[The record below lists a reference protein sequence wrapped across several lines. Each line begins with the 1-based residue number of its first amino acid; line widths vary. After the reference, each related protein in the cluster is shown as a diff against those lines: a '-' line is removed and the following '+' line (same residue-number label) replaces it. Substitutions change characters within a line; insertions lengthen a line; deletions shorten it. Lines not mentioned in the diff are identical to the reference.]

1 MAGTATEAGSALDD
15 LRGQVRGEVFAEG
28 DPAYAEACRIWNG
41 MIDRRPAVVVR
52 CTGSADVMAAVR
64 FAREAGLAVSVRSGG
79 HNVAG
84 TSLSD
89 GGLVVDL
96 TGMRNVF
103 VDRDRRTV
111 RAAGGARLGDVD
123 HETQAFALATPFGVV
138 SKTGIAGLTLNGGMG
153 FLTRR
158 LGLSCDNLV
167 GADVVT
173 ASGELVHADL
183 ERNSDLLWALRGGG
197 GSFGVATSLEY
208 RLHDVGPEVFM
219 AIAFYPAEAGKEGL
233 LAWREIM
240 RDAPNELMS
249 VALYW
254 SAPPDEPFPPE
265 WHGKPVFIM
274 AGCWS
279 GPLDHAEEAVR
290 PLRELAEPI
299 ADLSGPMPF
308 EMAQQLFDAEYPDG
322 RRYYWKSAYLSDI
335 DEVLPEICDRATVG
349 RPSPLSSIDVWALGG
364 AMRDEPEGG
373 SAFAQREAPFLFGI
387 EANWEAPDDDAANL
401 AWARDLFAE
410 AKELSPGG
418 TYLNFP
424 GFAEEGEELLRDSYG
439 ASYERLKEVKAKY
452 DPENV
457 FRGSF
462 SIPVSR

>member
-1 MAGTATEAGSALDD
+1 MADVATESGSALDD
-15 LRGQVRGEVFAEG
+15 LRGQVRGEVFAQG

-41 MIDRRPAVVVR
+41 MIERNPALIVR
-52 CTGSADVMAAVR
+52 CSGSADVITAVR

-89 GGLVVDL
+89 GGVVVDL

-103 VDRDRRTV
+103 VDQDRRTV
-111 RAAGGARLGDVD
+111 RAGGGARLGDVD

-153 FLTRR
+153 FTTRR
-158 LGLSCDNLV
+158 LGLSCDNLI

-173 ASGELVHADL
+173 ADGKLVHADL
-183 ERNSDLLWALRGGG
+183 ERNPDLLWALRGGG

-208 RLHDVGPEVFM
+208 QLHDLGPEVFM
-219 AIAFYPAEAGKEGL
+219 AIAFYPAEAGKEGV

-265 WHGKPVFIM
+265 WHGKPVFIL

-279 GPLDHAEEAVR
+279 GPMDEAEEAVR
-290 PLRELAEPI
+290 PLRELAEPV

-308 EMAQQLFDAEYPDG
+308 IVAQQLFDAEYPDG
-322 RRYYWKSAYLSDI
+322 RRYYWKSVYLSDV
-335 DEVLPEICDRATVG
+335 DEAIAEACDRFAAD
-349 RPSPLSSIDVWALGG
+349 RPSALSSIDVWALGG
-364 AMRDEPEGG
+364 EMRNEPEGG
-373 SAFAQREAPFLFGI
+373 SAFAQREAPFLFGM
-387 EANWEAPDDDAANL
+387 EANWEGAEADAENL
-401 AWARDLFAE
+401 AWARELFAE
-410 AKELSPGG
+410 VKSISPGG
-418 TYLNFP
+418 SYLNFP
-424 GFAEEGEELLRDSYG
+424 GFGEEGEDLLSVSYG
-439 ASYERLKEVKAKY
+439 ANYGRLKEVKAKY

-462 SIPVSR
+462 SIPVA

>member
-1 MAGTATEAGSALDD
+1 MADVATDAGSALAD
-15 LRGQVRGEVFAEG
+15 LRGQVRGEVLTEG

-41 MIDRRPAVVVR
+41 MIERRPAVVLR
-52 CTGSADVMAAVR
+52 CTGATDVIAAIN
-64 FAREAGLAVSVRSGG
+64 FAREAGLPVSVRSGG

-89 GGLVVDL
+89 GGVVVDL

-103 VDRDRRTV
+103 VDQDRRTV
-111 RAAGGARLGDVD
+111 RAGGGARLGDVD

-153 FLTRR
+153 FTTRR
-158 LGLSCDNLV
+158 LGLSCDNLI

-173 ASGELVHADL
+173 ADGKLVHADL

-208 RLHDVGPEVFM
+208 QLHDLGPEVFM
-219 AIAFYPAEAGKEGL
+219 AIAFYPVEAGKEGV
-233 LAWREIM
+233 LAWRDIM

-254 SAPPDEPFPPE
+254 SAPPEEPFPAE
-265 WHGKPVFIM
+265 WHGKPVFIL

-279 GPLDHAEEAVR
+279 GPMEEAEEAVR
-290 PLRELAEPI
+290 PLRELAEPV

-308 EMAQQLFDAEYPDG
+308 VVAQQLFDAEYPDG
-322 RRYYWKSAYLSDI
+322 RRYYWKSIYLSDA
-335 DEVLPEICDRATVG
+335 DEAIAEACDRAAAG

-364 AMRDEPEGG
+364 AMRNEPEGG
-373 SAFAQREAPFLFGI
+373 SAFAQREAPFLFGM
-387 EANWEAPDDDAANL
+387 EANWEGAEADAENL
-401 AWARDLFAE
+401 AWARELFAE
-410 AKELSPGG
+410 VKSISPGG
-418 TYLNFP
+418 SYLNFP
-424 GFAEEGEELLRDSYG
+424 GFGEEGEDLLSVSYG
-439 ASYERLKEVKAKY
+439 ANYGRLKEVKAKY

-462 SIPVSR
+462 SIPVG